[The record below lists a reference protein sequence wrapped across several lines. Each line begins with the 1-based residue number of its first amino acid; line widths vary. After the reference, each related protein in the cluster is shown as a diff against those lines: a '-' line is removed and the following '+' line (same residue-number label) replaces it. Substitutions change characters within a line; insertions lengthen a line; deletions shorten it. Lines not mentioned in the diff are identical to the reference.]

1 MNEENAKCFIFP
13 HLHLLLC
20 KKGFIVFGMSVS
32 ERGSSSSARDFD
44 PLLKDLTEKKLSFRR
59 NVVSLATE
67 LKDARSR
74 LASKEESFAQ
84 EALIRQVAETKA
96 KGMEEEICSLRKS
109 LEERTGQLQAS
120 TSNVEQYLKELDNV
134 RSQLSATKAT
144 ADASA
149 ASAQSA
155 QLQCL
160 ALVKELDEK
169 NSSLKEHEDRVNR
182 LGEQLDTLQKNLQ
195 SREVSQKQLKD
206 EVLRIEQE
214 IMQAVAKSGAKK
226 DCELRKILDEVSP
239 KNFEKINKHLS
250 AKDEEIARLRDE
262 IKVMSAH
269 WKLKTKELESQLEK
283 HRRADQELKKR
294 VLKLEFCLQEAR
306 SQTRKLQRMGERR
319 DKALKELRDQLA
331 MKQQGGG
338 GNLDKQNFWESSSFK
353 IIVSMSMLVLVVFAK
368 R

>member
-1 MNEENAKCFIFP
+1 MW
-13 HLHLLLC
+13 
-20 KKGFIVFGMSVS
+20 
-32 ERGSSSSARDFD
+32 
-44 PLLKDLTEKKLSFRR
+44 
-59 NVVSLATE
+59 
-67 LKDARSR
+67 
-74 LASKEESFAQ
+74 
-84 EALIRQVAETKA
+84 
-96 KGMEEEICSLRKS
+96 
-109 LEERTGQLQAS
+109 
-120 TSNVEQYLKELDNV
+120 QYLKELDNV
-134 RSQLSATKAT
+134 RSQLSATRAT

-182 LGEQLDTLQKNLQ
+182 LGEQLDNLQKNLQ

-269 WKLKTKELESQLEK
+269 WKLKTKELESQ
-283 HRRADQELKKR
+283 
-294 VLKLEFCLQEAR
+294 VC
-306 SQTRKLQRMGERR
+306 S
-319 DKALKELRDQLA
+319 
-331 MKQQGGG
+331 
-338 GNLDKQNFWESSSFK
+338 
-353 IIVSMSMLVLVVFAK
+353 
-368 R
+368 

>member
-1 MNEENAKCFIFP
+1 M
-13 HLHLLLC
+13 
-20 KKGFIVFGMSVS
+20 
-32 ERGSSSSARDFD
+32 
-44 PLLKDLTEKKLSFRR
+44 
-59 NVVSLATE
+59 
-67 LKDARSR
+67 
-74 LASKEESFAQ
+74 
-84 EALIRQVAETKA
+84 
-96 KGMEEEICSLRKS
+96 
-109 LEERTGQLQAS
+109 
-120 TSNVEQYLKELDNV
+120 DNV
-134 RSQLSATKAT
+134 RSQLSATRAT

-182 LGEQLDTLQKNLQ
+182 LGEQLDNLQKNLQ

-269 WKLKTKELESQLEK
+269 WKLKTKELESQ
-283 HRRADQELKKR
+283 
-294 VLKLEFCLQEAR
+294 VC
-306 SQTRKLQRMGERR
+306 S
-319 DKALKELRDQLA
+319 
-331 MKQQGGG
+331 
-338 GNLDKQNFWESSSFK
+338 
-353 IIVSMSMLVLVVFAK
+353 
-368 R
+368 

>member
-1 MNEENAKCFIFP
+1 MW
-13 HLHLLLC
+13 
-20 KKGFIVFGMSVS
+20 
-32 ERGSSSSARDFD
+32 
-44 PLLKDLTEKKLSFRR
+44 
-59 NVVSLATE
+59 
-67 LKDARSR
+67 
-74 LASKEESFAQ
+74 
-84 EALIRQVAETKA
+84 
-96 KGMEEEICSLRKS
+96 
-109 LEERTGQLQAS
+109 
-120 TSNVEQYLKELDNV
+120 QYLKELDNV
-134 RSQLSATKAT
+134 RSQLSATQAT

-182 LGEQLDTLQKNLQ
+182 LGEQLDNLQKDLQ

-269 WKLKTKELESQLEK
+269 WKLKTKELESQ
-283 HRRADQELKKR
+283 
-294 VLKLEFCLQEAR
+294 VC
-306 SQTRKLQRMGERR
+306 S
-319 DKALKELRDQLA
+319 
-331 MKQQGGG
+331 
-338 GNLDKQNFWESSSFK
+338 
-353 IIVSMSMLVLVVFAK
+353 
-368 R
+368 

>member
-1 MNEENAKCFIFP
+1 MW
-13 HLHLLLC
+13 
-20 KKGFIVFGMSVS
+20 
-32 ERGSSSSARDFD
+32 
-44 PLLKDLTEKKLSFRR
+44 
-59 NVVSLATE
+59 
-67 LKDARSR
+67 
-74 LASKEESFAQ
+74 
-84 EALIRQVAETKA
+84 
-96 KGMEEEICSLRKS
+96 
-109 LEERTGQLQAS
+109 
-120 TSNVEQYLKELDNV
+120 QYLKELDNV

-182 LGEQLDTLQKNLQ
+182 LGEQLDNLQKNLQ

-269 WKLKTKELESQLEK
+269 WKLKTKELESQ
-283 HRRADQELKKR
+283 
-294 VLKLEFCLQEAR
+294 VC
-306 SQTRKLQRMGERR
+306 S
-319 DKALKELRDQLA
+319 
-331 MKQQGGG
+331 
-338 GNLDKQNFWESSSFK
+338 
-353 IIVSMSMLVLVVFAK
+353 
-368 R
+368 